1 MIGRPGEKLH
11 HLPRLGLSDACRLF
25 GLTPRAIRFYE
36 EKGLIEA
43 HRDRLNHRYYD
54 GWARQRL
61 AWISRLRSVSL
72 SLRDIRQVLD
82 ADQRAG
88 AGSET
93 ALKKL
98 VSRKEELSRELAEI
112 DALIPVLQ
120 ADVQPALNTA
130 A

>member
-88 AGSET
+88 AGSKT

>member
-72 SLRDIRQVLD
+72 SLRDIRQVLE
-82 ADQRAG
+82 ADQRSG

-93 ALKKL
+93 ALRKL

-112 DALIPVLQ
+112 DALIPALQ